1 MRACSRAK
9 YIYLS
14 LLISKGLSSICR
26 CLFNFIQKCINN
38 IGLYRDDGLA
48 IFKNTTGSQAFQRN
62 LKSFDYLDIT
72 LNLTKDSSDHTENQ
86 TTSRFTSTQNLTTH
100 PLSSNKYPQPSI
112 AEYQPHY
119 PTKKHHLVNPPCSEN
134 VHTNVAKTFL
144 NLIKKHFPPN
154 QNLHPVFKKNN
165 VKVSYSCMPKM
176 SSITDNH
183 KKTFFNQT
191 CSVCQ
196 SNLFSELVS
205 SSGTPIKAFRYH
217 FD

>member
-14 LLISKGLSSICR
+14 LLITKGLFSICR

-72 LNLTKDSSDHTENQ
+72 LNLTKGLFQPYRKPNDEPLYINTKSN
-86 TTSRFTSTQNLTTH
+86 H
-100 PLSSNKYPQPSI
+100 P
-112 AEYQPHY
+112 
-119 PTKKHHLVNPPCSEN
+119 PTKHQSQNISLIIQQRNTIWFNPPCSEN
-134 VHTNVAKTFL
+134 VQTNVAKTFL

-154 QNLHPVFKKNN
+154 HNLHPVFKKNN

-176 SSITDNH
+176 SSIIDNH

-196 SNLFSELVS
+196 SNLFSELVL